1 MVQARSANVKI
12 WVCVFIVKEIVL
24 LVLIMNVFHL
34 ERVNLNLLILLKD
47 VKKRKNVFI
56 NEFLLN
62 KFRFE

>member
-1 MVQARSANVKI
+1 VKI

-24 LVLIMNVFHL
+24 LVRIMNAFHL
-34 ERVNLNLLILLKD
+34 ERVNSNPMTLLKD

-62 KFRFE
+62 KFQFE